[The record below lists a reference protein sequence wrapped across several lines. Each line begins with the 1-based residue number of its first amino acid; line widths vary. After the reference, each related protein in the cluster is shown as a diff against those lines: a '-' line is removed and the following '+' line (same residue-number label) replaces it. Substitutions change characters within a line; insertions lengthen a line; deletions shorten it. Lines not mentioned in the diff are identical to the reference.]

1 MGILNLVFADDKDY
15 YDTVYKYYIHLPYIW
30 VNVLVNSS
38 KHPGFQFWNSML
50 KQDKKMEWQ
59 KFETFNA
66 KYLALCLSLFKMADI
81 EVILSEKVGLYS
93 LSHQF
98 PVTNANKDKEV
109 ECHSETFEG
118 FYKLN
123 VLKKENIENY
133 KNCVFLNASGS
144 ALDAFGILNIKNH
157 ETNVSEIV
165 FINLQTKITDPKAI
179 NPMVSEA
186 MEEVKVKKWA
196 LLFLTNIETKKLS
209 IKHKL
214 NSALVSM
221 KNFRAYYGYT
231 YANRAQFFSGNE
243 KIYINSTPIES
254 LKIFDFTDSARDK
267 IQNKRKK

>member
-66 KYLALCLSLFKMADI
+66 KYLALCLSLFKMA
-81 EVILSEKVGLYS
+81 
-93 LSHQF
+93 
-98 PVTNANKDKEV
+98 VTNANKDKEV

-179 NPMVSEA
+179 NPMVINEIKFDDEYKKVSEA